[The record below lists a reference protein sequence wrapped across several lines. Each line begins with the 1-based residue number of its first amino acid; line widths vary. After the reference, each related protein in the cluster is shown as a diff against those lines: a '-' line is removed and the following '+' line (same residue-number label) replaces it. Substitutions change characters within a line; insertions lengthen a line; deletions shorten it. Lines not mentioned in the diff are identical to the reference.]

1 MPPKKQPARR
11 APRILTQPPALRG
24 NLEGRHT
31 FRFKQVE
38 SGSETIKLYADD
50 LAFLMCV
57 GTASNVVK
65 TIWES
70 VLIRNISIWTPV
82 RQIGGTLQDPRATSI
97 TWLGEYAPRSEIFAT
112 TSQQS
117 SVAYIH
123 SKPPKNSGSG
133 KWQRIGQGSTAEPL
147 VQLVVPD
154 QSVVDITVSFV
165 FDDDTTIAAISLPG
179 FSGLAI
185 GNLYYG
191 AADSYYGTKVL
202 TPMGLTAPTV

>member
-57 GTASNVVK
+57 GTAANVVK

-123 SKPPKNSGSG
+123 SRPPKNSGSG

-202 TPMGLTAPTV
+202 TPMGLTAPT